1 MRSDNR
7 RNDQMRPVGIVRHYT
22 KYAEGSVLI
31 SFGETR
37 VLCTATVDWTLPP
50 FLRDKG
56 LGWVTAEYGM
66 LPRSTDQ
73 RTVRD
78 NNKKGRAQ
86 EISRL
91 IGRSLRNVVDRAA
104 LGERQIILDCDVIQA
119 DGGTRTAAITGAYIA
134 LHDALQTLV
143 DSGKLDSLPLYDSCA
158 AVSVGIV
165 DGKVMCDLSYEEDV
179 RAGVDMNV
187 VMRGNGQLIE
197 VQGCAEGK
205 AFTREDMD
213 RMMDVAA
220 KACRRLTRLQQ
231 EALRRA

>member
-1 MRSDNR
+1 MRSDHR
-7 RNDQMRPVGIVRHYT
+7 RNDQLRPVEIVRHYT
-22 KYAEGSVLI
+22 KYAEGAVLI
-31 SFGETR
+31 SFGATR
-37 VLCTATVDWTLPP
+37 VLCTATVDWSLPP

-143 DSGKLDSLPLYDSCA
+143 NSGKIDMLPLYDSCA

-165 DGKVMCDLSYEEDV
+165 DGKVMADLSYEEDV
-179 RAGVDMNV
+179 RAEVDMNV
-187 VMRGNGQLIE
+187 VMRGDGRLIE

-205 AFTREDMD
+205 AFTRTDMD
-213 RMMDVAA
+213 RMMDMAA
-220 KACRRLTRLQQ
+220 KACRRLARIQQ
-231 EALRRA
+231 ESLCRA

>member
-1 MRSDNR
+1 MRLDKR
-7 RNDQMRPVGIVRHYT
+7 RNDQLRPVKIVRHYT
-22 KYAEGSVLI
+22 KYAEGAVLI
-31 SFGETR
+31 SFGETQ

-104 LGERQIILDCDVIQA
+104 LGERQIILDCDVLQA

-134 LHDALQTLV
+134 LYDALQTLV
-143 DSGKLDSLPLYDSCA
+143 DAGKVDSLPLYDSCA

-165 DGKVMCDLSYEEDV
+165 DGKVMADLSYEEDV
-179 RAGVDMNV
+179 RAEVDMNV
-187 VMRGNGQLIE
+187 VMRGDGRLIE

-205 AFTREDMD
+205 AFTRADLD
-213 RMMDVAA
+213 RMMDMAA
-220 KACRRLTRLQQ
+220 KACRRLARIQQ
-231 EALRRA
+231 EALRHA

>member
-1 MRSDNR
+1 MRLDKR
-7 RNDQMRPVGIVRHYT
+7 RNDQMRPVEIVRHYT
-22 KYAEGSVLI
+22 KFAEGAVLV
-31 SFGETR
+31 SFGETK
-37 VLCTATVDWTLPP
+37 VLCTATVEWTLPP

-56 LGWVTAEYGM
+56 LGWVTAEYAM
-66 LPRSTDQ
+66 LPRSTGQ
-73 RTVRD
+73 RTIRD
-78 NNKKGRAQ
+78 SNKRGRAQ

-134 LHDALQTLV
+134 LYDALHTLAAAQ
-143 DSGKLDSLPLYDSCA
+143 KLPALPLRDSCA

-165 DGKVMCDLSYEEDV
+165 DGKVLADLCYEEDV
-179 RAGVDMNV
+179 RAEVDMNV

-197 VQGCAEGK
+197 VQGCAEGE
-205 AFTREDMD
+205 AFSRADMD

-220 KACRRLTRLQQ
+220 KACRQLARIQQ
-231 EALRRA
+231 QALNRV